1 MNAPD
6 LETRIRSYYENFEPD
21 DSTRLTMASAKLL
34 EDARRPQPPRW
45 HWQTLRFAATL
56 AAAAVLLAI
65 LVLPRLAPAV
75 GPEPGTASPGP
86 TFDAT
91 AALNA
96 QVNDAGL
103 MRSGGMWAVQGSYLL
118 TSTDNGASWRAG
130 NFPDLAGSVFVLD
143 QDHAWAI
150 TPSPSGSTPGGQL
163 LMVDRTSDGGRT
175 WAQTPVSGSFACD
188 TATLSFVDAA
198 HGFLMCSNPS
208 TNRNGASTSEA
219 TKGSGT
225 VLRSDDGGAS
235 WSISGGTTGLGSQ
248 FTASDRSTIWS
259 APDYGS
265 SAMTGVELSV
275 SRDAGQTWSTVGL
288 PELSSIQKPADVG
301 VAAGPVFW
309 DASNGAFAV
318 SVAPVMSSISPAV
331 WFYRTAD
338 AGRSWTLVKQPSQ
351 SATMMPLMRAAVAGR
366 EWAVVAPESLF
377 GLSVSD
383 DFGASWTR
391 VPGSGMPDNETYIWV
406 DLTDRSHGVATV
418 LAAPGSLALMLSSD
432 GGRTWHAAS
441 FGDALTKVP
450 TTAAQDAAT
459 AKKVADGFES
469 TAFKSSQTAWGML
482 SPYSQQAFG
491 SESAFE
497 AAEAALFG
505 RVNYTYQLADPTQSA
520 DLLNAV
526 NLGQGI
532 WGDLTGSADLGR
544 AYVVLVSYP
553 GTSEPSGAIVV
564 APLSATG
571 AWRVWVV
578 VAP

>member
-6 LETRIRSYYENFEPD
+6 LETRIRSYYERFEPD

-34 EDARRPQPPRW
+34 EDARRPQPRQW
-45 HWQTLRFAATL
+45 HWQMLRLAATL
-56 AAAAVLLAI
+56 AAAAVLLAV
-65 LVLPRLAPAV
+65 LVLPRFAPAV
-75 GPEPGTASPGP
+75 GPEPGTGSPGP

-91 AALNA
+91 AAVNA
-96 QVNDAGL
+96 QVDEAGL
-103 MRSGGMWAVQGSYLL
+103 MRSGGIWAVQGSYLL

-163 LMVDRTSDGGRT
+163 LIVDRTSDGGRT

-198 HGFLMCSNPS
+198 YGFLMCSNPS

-235 WSISGGTTGLGSQ
+235 WSISGGATGLGSQ

-259 APDYGS
+259 APDYES
-265 SAMTGVELSV
+265 SRQTGVELSV
-275 SRDAGQTWSTVGL
+275 SRDAGQTWAIVDL
-288 PELSSIQKPADVG
+288 PELASVQQPADVG

-309 DASNGAFAV
+309 NASNGGFAV
-318 SVAPVMSSISPAV
+318 SVAPVMSSASPAI
-331 WFYRTAD
+331 WFYRTSD
-338 AGRSWTLVKQPSQ
+338 AGRSWTLVRQPSQ
-351 SATMMPLMRAAVAGR
+351 SATMMPLMRAALVGR
-366 EWAVVAPESLF
+366 EWAVLAPQSLF

-383 DFGASWTR
+383 DFGASWTV
-391 VPGSGMPDNETYIWV
+391 VPGSGMPENQTYIWV
-406 DLTDRSHGVATV
+406 DLIDKSHGVATV
-418 LAAPGSLALMLSSD
+418 LAAPGTLALMLSSD
-432 GGRTWHAAS
+432 GARSWHPAD
-441 FGDALTKVP
+441 FGDALAKVP
-450 TTAAQDAAT
+450 SSSAQDAAT
-459 AKKVADGFES
+459 AKKVADDFES

-497 AAEAALFG
+497 TAEAALFG
-505 RVNYTYQLADPTQSA
+505 RVNYTYQLADPTQST
-520 DLLNAV
+520 DLLNSAS
-526 NLGQGI
+526 LGQGV
-532 WGDLTGSADLGR
+532 WDGLTGSADLGR
-544 AYVVLVSYP
+544 AYVVLVSYQ
-553 GTSEPSGAIVV
+553 GASEPSGTLVV